1 MDKKQKIIQL
11 NQPILN
17 EAYRFSVAPM
27 LDYTDRHF
35 RMIMRQISRR
45 ALLYTEMI
53 VAKAIYHSDN
63 RAKLLHFDPEEHP
76 ISIQI
81 GGDDPK
87 LLSEVAKIA
96 EDWGYDEINFNVG
109 CPSQK
114 VSSGNFGACLM
125 SNPLHVARCVQSMA
139 EATKLPIT
147 VKHRVGIDNFDS
159 YEFLENFVDIV
170 ALGGAKRFSIHARKA
185 WLNGLNPKQN
195 RNIPSL
201 KYERIFKL
209 KESRPHLIIELNGGL
224 ELPEDCIKVLK
235 KVDGVMVGRAVYSH
249 PLLWKRIDELFFEE
263 ERKEKIYASTII
275 NNLLPY
281 AELHLK
287 NNGKLWDIAKHFLK
301 LVEKVPGARKW
312 RNELSIKAQK
322 SKGDIEIL
330 IAAAQ
335 QLKNAGL

>member
-1 MDKKQKIIQL
+1 
-11 NQPILN
+11 
-17 EAYRFSVAPM
+17 
-27 LDYTDRHF
+27 
-35 RMIMRQISRR
+35 
-45 ALLYTEMI
+45 
-53 VAKAIYHSDN
+53 
-63 RAKLLHFDPEEHP
+63 
-76 ISIQI
+76 
-81 GGDDPK
+81 
-87 LLSEVAKIA
+87 
-96 EDWGYDEINFNVG
+96 
-109 CPSQK
+109 
-114 VSSGNFGACLM
+114 
-125 SNPLHVARCVQSMA
+125 
-139 EATKLPIT
+139 
-147 VKHRVGIDNFDS
+147 
-159 YEFLENFVDIV
+159 
-170 ALGGAKRFSIHARKA
+170 KRFSIHARKA